1 MGQGGGGRV
10 RGGILHRLL
19 TIKNRFLRLCCLH
32 ETKLL
37 GKTNWF
43 KDEEKA
49 ATPAQVPGIEEY
61 T

>member
-1 MGQGGGGRV
+1 MGQGGAGG
-10 RGGILHRLL
+10 GGILHRLL
-19 TIKNRFLRLCCLH
+19 TIGNRFLRLCSLH

-37 GKTNWF
+37 RKTNWF